1 MTSNANTNISFRTR
15 LLALLDKHVVIP
27 RVEKI
32 FLAKSGREKFG
43 RGEEHRDVNWSNLRQ
58 FLSHF
63 KLMRLQKKF

>member
-27 RVEKI
+27 RVEEI

-43 RGEEHRDVNWSNLRQ
+43 RGEEHRDVN
-58 FLSHF
+58 
-63 KLMRLQKKF
+63 